1 LLLYDLCLGCH
12 FCDSRFLVRRGA
24 ETRLIAG
31 KKGSGRC
38 HLGPKAG
45 AYACRCCAE
54 VLNQVTPQ
62 AAPRVA
68 DLWRQAAAIRLHA
81 HANPDIF
88 EALQRGDVALVQ
100 DHLTVDASC
109 VSSRNE

>member
-1 LLLYDLCLGCH
+1 
-12 FCDSRFLVRRGA
+12 VRRGA

-31 KKGSGRC
+31 KKGLGRC
-38 HLGPKAG
+38 HLGPK
-45 AYACRCCAE
+45 ACRCCAE
-54 VLNQVTPQ
+54 VLNRVTPQ
-62 AAPRVA
+62 AAPHVA

-81 HANPDIF
+81 HDNPDIF
-88 EALQRGDVALVQ
+88 EAVQRGDVALVQ